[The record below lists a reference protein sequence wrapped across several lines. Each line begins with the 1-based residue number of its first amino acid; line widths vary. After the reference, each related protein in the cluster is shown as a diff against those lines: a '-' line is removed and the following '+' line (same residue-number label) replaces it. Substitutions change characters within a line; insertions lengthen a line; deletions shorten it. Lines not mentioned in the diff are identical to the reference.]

1 MNTLFAIIPYKSG
14 RTFDKNDPIIWFP
27 VIQEF
32 KGIDSEFAD
41 QEGLSLSPD
50 FLTINTCRKG
60 SAFTHNTDGYSWI
73 RAEIYKLAKALGANE
88 VWYVDETAA
97 EEMDSPD
104 FSFEAWKQKLAT
116 EKKKYVV
123 VLTTSVL
130 KGKYSYSYYH
140 DDFSDIILERPQE

>member
-1 MNTLFAIIPYKSG
+1 MYTIEAIIPYKSG
-14 RTFDKNDPIIWFP
+14 RAFDKNNPIIVFP
-27 VIQEF
+27 VIPEF
-32 KGIDSEFAD
+32 KDLDSEFAD
-41 QEGLSLSPD
+41 QEGLYLFPD
-50 FLTINTCRKG
+50 FLMIDTCYKLP
-60 SAFTHNTDGYSWI
+60 SFTDNSDGYSWI

-123 VLTTSVL
+123 ELTTSVL